1 MKFVRQ
7 NTADISLDLTPLIDV
22 VFLLLIFFMVSMT
35 FDRETVLNVDL
46 PEATGEQT
54 EAEVKVLDI
63 QISVDGNYAINNQ
76 TLVNNELKTLKTA
89 MMKISDGDTSLAL
102 LISADRNAPHHAV
115 VRAMDAAGQLG
126 FSRLSIATSDNSGN

>member
-1 MKFVRQ
+1 MKFARQ
-7 NTADISLDLTPLIDV
+7 KTNDISLDLTPLIDV

-46 PEATGEQT
+46 PEATGEET
-54 EAEVKVLDI
+54 EVEVKVVDI
-63 QISVDGNYAINNQ
+63 QISVDGKYAINDKP
-76 TLVNNELKTLKTA
+76 LVDTELSTLKKA
-89 MMKISDGDTSLAL
+89 MMEISDGDTTRPL

-126 FSRLSIATSDNSGN
+126 FSQLSIATSDNSGN

>member
-1 MKFVRQ
+1 MKFARQ

>member
-7 NTADISLDLTPLIDV
+7 KENDISLDLTPLIDV

-46 PEATGEQT
+46 PEATGEHT
-54 EAEVKVLDI
+54 ETEVKVIDI
-63 QISVDGNYAINNQ
+63 QISVEGKYAINDQ
-76 TLVNNELKTLKTA
+76 PLIDDELKTLKTA
-89 MMKISDGDTSLAL
+89 MTKISDGDTSIPL

-126 FSRLSIATSDNSGN
+126 FSSLSIATSENSGN

>member
-1 MKFVRQ
+1 MKFARQ
-7 NTADISLDLTPLIDV
+7 NTNDISLDLTPLIDV

-46 PEATGEQT
+46 PEATGEET
-54 EAEVKVLDI
+54 EIEVKVVDI
-63 QISVDGNYAINNQ
+63 QISVDGKYAINDKP
-76 TLVNNELKTLKTA
+76 LVDTELSTLKKA
-89 MMKISDGDTSLAL
+89 MTEISDGDTTRPL

-126 FSRLSIATSDNSGN
+126 FSQLSIATSDNSGK

>member
-1 MKFVRQ
+1 MKFARQ

-76 TLVNNELKTLKTA
+76 TLVNNELKTLKIA

>member
-1 MKFVRQ
+1 
-7 NTADISLDLTPLIDV
+7 
-22 VFLLLIFFMVSMT
+22 MVSMT

-54 EAEVKVLDI
+54 ETEAKVLDI
-63 QISVDGNYAINNQ
+63 QISVDGNYAINDQ
-76 TLVNNELKTLKTA
+76 TLVNNELETLKTA

-126 FSRLSIATSDNSGN
+126 FSRLSIATSDNSGNW

>member
-76 TLVNNELKTLKTA
+76 TLVNNELKTLKIA

>member
-1 MKFVRQ
+1 MKFARQ
-7 NTADISLDLTPLIDV
+7 NTNDITLDLTPLIDV

-46 PEATGEQT
+46 PEATGEET
-54 EAEVKVLDI
+54 EIEVKVVDI
-63 QISVDGNYAINNQ
+63 QISVDGKYAVNDKP
-76 TLVNNELKTLKTA
+76 LVDTELSTLKKA
-89 MMKISDGDTSLAL
+89 MTEISDGDTTRPL

-126 FSRLSIATSDNSGN
+126 FSQLSIATSDNSGN

>member
-1 MKFVRQ
+1 MKFARQ
-7 NTADISLDLTPLIDV
+7 KTADISLDLTPLIDV

-54 EAEVKVLDI
+54 ETEVKTLDI
-63 QISVDGNYAINNQ
+63 QISVDGNYAINDQ
-76 TLVNNELKTLKTA
+76 TLVNNELATLKTA
-89 MMKISDGDTSLAL
+89 MMKISDGDTSLPL